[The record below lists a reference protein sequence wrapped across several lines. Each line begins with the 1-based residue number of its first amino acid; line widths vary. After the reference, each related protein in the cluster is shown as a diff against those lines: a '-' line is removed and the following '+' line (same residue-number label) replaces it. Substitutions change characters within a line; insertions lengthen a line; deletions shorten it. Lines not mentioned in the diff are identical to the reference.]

1 MFRLTTAVMA
11 LFLFSMAATVQADR
25 LLDPMPSSMVANDF
39 SLPDLTGKQHQLKD
53 FKGGFTLV
61 NFWTKDC
68 TICRAEFATMNDL
81 QDQLQD
87 SYDFKV
93 VAIHAGGK
101 PEEVEKVLVTNPVE
115 FTVLMDLN
123 LELGSWGVPTLPTS
137 YLIAPN
143 GSFAYRAVGTRIWNS
158 PVMVDFLRRIFDEY
172 QQEQA
177 LSQN

>member
-1 MFRLTTAVMA
+1 MLRLITAVMA
-11 LFLFSMAATVQADR
+11 LFLFSISAAVQADR
-25 LLDPMPSSMVANDF
+25 LLDPMPSSMIAKDF
-39 SLPDLTGKQHQLKD
+39 SLPDLKGNQHQLKD

-81 QDQLQD
+81 QEQLKGA
-87 SYDFKV
+87 YDFKI

-101 PEEVEKVLVTNPVE
+101 PEEVKKVLETNPVE
-115 FTVLMDLN
+115 FAVLMDLN

-143 GSFAYRAVGTRIWNS
+143 GSFAYRAVGTRVWNS
-158 PVMVDFLRRIFDEY
+158 PAMVDFLHRVFDEY
-172 QQEQA
+172 EKEQVSA
-177 LSQN
+177 QN